1 MDQNSEKIKI
11 LIDYCFQND
20 EENYNLI
27 NITNF
32 DYYLETGLIKQIESD
47 SKKFILNFESNFLN
61 EEFLKNIELELN
73 KKLPSQLELA
83 LSYVDEFEK
92 HLTENYKVIDTNI
105 NLTNYKILFK
115 PFVIN
120 KFQYDS
126 IEEYY

>member
-61 EEFLKNIELELN
+61 EEF
-73 KKLPSQLELA
+73 
-83 LSYVDEFEK
+83 
-92 HLTENYKVIDTNI
+92 
-105 NLTNYKILFK
+105 
-115 PFVIN
+115 
-120 KFQYDS
+120 
-126 IEEYY
+126 